1 MSDPSTDEF
10 RDHSDSMLMVGT
22 GVGHDFIVQTWFLI
36 QLDLIQLEGI
46 YAHMSVVWYL
56 CLCFRKKVWVLV
68 L

>member
-46 YAHMSVVWYL
+46 YAHMSVVRYL
-56 CLCFRKKVWVLV
+56 CLVRKKVWVLV